1 MNRYRRTVAAIL
13 ISLTCCVMCV
23 IPAAAQTQKQDSDQT
38 FKIDTTLVSVPAIVS
53 DRQGRYI
60 AGLKA
65 SDFTLY
71 EDRVK
76 QPIAFFADTEEPINV
91 ALLLDTSKS
100 VTWALD
106 DIKVTAK
113 DFVKLLRPQ
122 DRAMIVS
129 FDHDTIALC
138 ELTSDRKTLERA
150 IGEAQVGERF
160 GTKLRDA
167 VNAVMKEEF
176 ITVKGRKAIVLL
188 TDGKDH
194 GSEVGEQTLMESAAE
209 ADTLIYS
216 VFYRSLPPWLDSD
229 RQSPRG
235 RRGRTGRWPEG
246 RPWIGRR
253 DGFFTPSPLFPDPPQ
268 RPDRDGRRQRR
279 AGRIEERNEEAID
292 FLRRLSE
299 VSAGRYFS
307 SEVSDLKQ
315 TFGQIVEELRHQYRL
330 GFYPPDHPAGS
341 IHNIKVEIGTEA
353 AGPEVVVRSR
363 RSYRVAGELQSEQGI
378 RNRYQ

>member
-1 MNRYRRTVAAIL
+1 MSA
-13 ISLTCCVMCV
+13 LTCCAICG
-23 IPAAAQTQKQDSDQT
+23 IAGAAQTQKQDSDQT
-38 FKIDTTLVSVPAIVS
+38 FKIDTTLVSVPVIVS

-76 QPIAFFADTEEPINV
+76 QPIVFFADTEEPINV

-100 VTWALD
+100 ATLVLD
-106 DIKVTAK
+106 DIKKTAD
-113 DFVKLLRPQ
+113 DFVKQLRRQ

-150 IGEAQVGERF
+150 IDDAQIGERF

-167 VNAVMKEEF
+167 VTAVMKEEF
-176 ITVKGRKAIVLL
+176 RTVKGRKAIVLL

-194 GSEVGEQTLMESAAE
+194 GSEVSEQTLMESAAE

-216 VFYRSLPPWLDSD
+216 VFYRSLPPWLDRD

-235 RRGRTGRWPEG
+235 RWGIPERWQE
-246 RPWIGRR
+246 RR
-253 DGFFTPSPLFPDPPQ
+253 LRISGLDGIFTPAAGFPDPPQ
-268 RPDRDGRRQRR
+268 RRDRDGRRQRQ
-279 AGRIEERNEEAID
+279 AGRIEERNEEAMD

-299 VSAGRYFS
+299 VSAGRYFI

-330 GFYPPDHPAGS
+330 GFYPPDHPADS
-341 IHNIKVEIGTEA
+341 IHNIKVEIGIKA
-353 AGPEVVVRSR
+353 AHTDVVVRAR
-363 RSYRVAGELQSEQGI
+363 RSYRVAGELQSEQATHH
-378 RNRYQ
+378 RYQ

>member
-1 MNRYRRTVAAIL
+1 MNRFRRTVAAIL
-13 ISLTCCVMCV
+13 SALTCCVVWV
-23 IPAAAQTQKQDSDQT
+23 IPTAAQTQKQESDQT
-38 FKIDTTLVSVPAIVS
+38 IKIDTTLVSVPVIVS

-76 QPIAFFADTEEPINV
+76 QQIAFFADTEEPINV

-100 VTWALD
+100 ATWALD
-106 DIKVTAK
+106 DIKQAAQ
-113 DFVKLLRPQ
+113 DFVKQLRPQ

-129 FDHDTIALC
+129 FDHDTVALC
-138 ELTSDRKTLERA
+138 ELTSDRKTLKHA
-150 IGEAQVGERF
+150 IGDAQIGERF

-167 VNAVMKEEF
+167 VDAVMIEEF
-176 ITVKGRKAIVLL
+176 RTVKGRKAIVLL
-188 TDGKDH
+188 TDGKDY
-194 GSEVGEQTLMESAAE
+194 GSAVGEQMLMESAAE
-209 ADTLIYS
+209 SDTLIYS

-235 RRGRTGRWPEG
+235 RRGWP
-246 RPWIGRR
+246 GRR
-253 DGFFTPSPLFPDPPQ
+253 LWMGRGDGLFAPDTLLPDPPQ
-268 RPDRDGRRQRR
+268 RPGGDGRRRRR
-279 AGRIEERNEEAID
+279 AGRIEERNEEAMD

-315 TFGQIVEELRHQYRL
+315 TFGQIVEELRHQYRI
-330 GFYPPDHPAGS
+330 GFYPPDHPAGG
-341 IHNIKVEIGTEA
+341 IHNIKVEVRTEA
-353 AGPEVVVRSR
+353 AGHDVVVRSR
-363 RSYRVAGELQSEQGI
+363 RSYRVAGEVQSEQTS

>member
-1 MNRYRRTVAAIL
+1 
-13 ISLTCCVMCV
+13 MCA
-23 IPAAAQTQKQDSDQT
+23 IPAAAQAQKQDSDQT
-38 FKIDTTLVSVPAIVS
+38 FKIDTTLVSVPVIVS

-100 VTWALD
+100 ATWALD
-106 DIKVTAK
+106 EIKNTAK
-113 DFVKLLRPQ
+113 DFVKQLRRQ

-150 IGEAQVGERF
+150 IGDAQIGERF

-167 VNAVMKEEF
+167 VDAVMKEEF
-176 ITVKGRKAIVLL
+176 RTVKGRKAIVLL
-188 TDGKDH
+188 TDGKDY
-194 GSEVGEQTLMESAAE
+194 GSEVGEQELMESAAE
-209 ADTLIYS
+209 ADTLVYS
-216 VFYRSLPPWLDSD
+216 VFYRSLPPWMDND

-235 RRGRTGRWPEG
+235 RRDWP
-246 RPWIGRR
+246 GRR
-253 DGFFTPSPLFPDPPQ
+253 LWTGPRNEIPATRFSNPPQ

-279 AGRIEERNEEAID
+279 AGRIDGRNEEAMN

-299 VSAGRYFS
+299 VSAGRYFN
-307 SEVSDLKQ
+307 SELSDLKQ
-315 TFGQIVEELRHQYRL
+315 TFGQIIEELRHQYRL

-341 IHNIKVEIGTEA
+341 IHNIKVEVGIEA
-353 AGPEVVVRSR
+353 ARADVVVRSR
-363 RSYRVAGELQSEQGI
+363 RSYRVGGELQSE
-378 RNRYQ
+378 

>member
-1 MNRYRRTVAAIL
+1 MNRFRNIVAAIL
-13 ISLTCCVMCV
+13 SASICCAICV
-23 IPAAAQTQKQDSDQT
+23 ISGVAQTQKQEPEPAL
-38 FKIDTTLVSVPAIVS
+38 KIDTTLVSVPVIVS

-60 AGLKA
+60 AGLQV

-76 QPIAFFADTEEPINV
+76 QSIVFFADTEEAINV

-100 VTWALD
+100 ATWVLD
-106 DIKVTAK
+106 DIKEAAL
-113 DFVKLLRPQ
+113 DFVEQLRSQ

-129 FDHDTIALC
+129 FDRDTIALC

-150 IGEAQVGERF
+150 IGAAQIGERF
-160 GTKLRDA
+160 GTKLREA
-167 VNAVMKEEF
+167 VYDVMKEEF
-176 ITVKGRKAIVLL
+176 RTVKGRKAIVLL

-194 GSEVGEQTLMESAAE
+194 GSEVAEQELLESAAE

-216 VFYRSLPPWLDSD
+216 VFYRSLPPALDGG

-235 RRGRTGRWPEG
+235 RRGIPGGWPER
-246 RPWIGRR
+246 RPLIGQL
-253 DGFFTPSPLFPDPPQ
+253 DGVFMRANQLSDPPQ
-268 RPDRDGRRQRR
+268 LPDRGGRRQRR
-279 AGRIEERNEEAID
+279 ARRIEERNEDAMD

-307 SEVSDLKQ
+307 SEVSDLKR

-341 IHNIKVEIGTEA
+341 IHTIKVEVGIEGA
-353 AGPEVVVRSR
+353 RPDIIVRSR
-363 RSYRVAGELQSEQGI
+363 RSYRIAAEPKSE
-378 RNRYQ
+378 

>member
-1 MNRYRRTVAAIL
+1 MIRFKRAVAAIL
-13 ISLTCCVMCV
+13 SALTCCAMCA
-23 IPAAAQTQKQDSDQT
+23 IAAAAQSQKQDQDQT
-38 FKIDTTLVSVPAIVS
+38 FKIDTTLVSVPVIVS

-65 SDFTLY
+65 TDFTLY

-76 QPIAFFADTEEPINV
+76 QQIAFFADTEEPINV

-100 VTWALD
+100 ATWALD
-106 DIKVTAK
+106 DIKKTAK
-113 DFVKLLRPQ
+113 DFVKQLRPQ

-138 ELTSDRKTLERA
+138 ELTSNLKTLERA
-150 IGEAQVGERF
+150 ISNAQIGDRF

-167 VNAVMKEEF
+167 VEAVMKEEF

-188 TDGKDH
+188 TDGKDY
-194 GSEVGEQTLMESAAE
+194 GSEVDEQTLMEGAAE

-235 RRGRTGRWPEG
+235 RRGRSEGWPE
-246 RPWIGRR
+246 RRLWTGRR
-253 DGFFTPSPLFPDPPQ
+253 DGIFTPTPLFPDPPQ
-268 RPDRDGRRQRR
+268 RPDRGARRQRR
-279 AGRIEERNEEAID
+279 DGRIEERNEEAMD

-307 SEVSDLKQ
+307 SEISDLKQ
-315 TFGQIVEELRHQYRL
+315 TFGQIIEELRHQYRL

-341 IHNIKVEIGTEA
+341 VHNIKVEVGIEA
-353 AGPEVVVRSR
+353 ARTDIVVRSR
-363 RSYRVAGELQSEQGI
+363 RSYRVAGEIQNEQEI
-378 RNRYQ
+378 RRRYQ